1 MSVVSERATAVS
13 SDAKREFDRDGY
25 VVLRGFFSPAEVADI
40 RANVERY
47 VREIGPNLPPGEV
60 MYEDKDRPETLKRL
74 AHVDQHDAWFREF
87 LHAGTST
94 ALAEL
99 LLGGPVVGKQLAW
112 FNKTPGDS
120 TVTPAHQDGYYF
132 MLEPQEALTM
142 WLALD
147 DVDEGNG
154 CLRYVPG
161 SHRRGMRPHARTQI
175 VGFSQGISD
184 YGDTDRAAEA
194 PVTARPGDLL
204 VHHSLTIH
212 SADANSSERRQR
224 RSLGLIYYSASARQD
239 AEGLEA
245 YRQKLMDDWQKSRK
259 I

>member
-1 MSVVSERATAVS
+1 MAVMSERATDVS
-13 SDAKREFDRDGY
+13 SDAKRDFDRDGY
-25 VVLRGFFSPAEVADI
+25 VVLRGFLSPAEVADI
-40 RANVERY
+40 RAHVERY
-47 VREIGPNLPPGEV
+47 VREIGPRLPPGEV
-60 MYEDKDRPETLKRL
+60 MYEDKDRPDTLKRL
-74 AHVDQHDAWFREF
+74 AHVEQHDTWFREF
-87 LHAGTST
+87 LHAGKST

-99 LLGGPVVGKQLAW
+99 LLGEPVVGKQLAW

-120 TVTPAHQDGYYF
+120 AITPAHQDGYYF

-154 CLRYVPG
+154 CLRYIAG
-161 SHRRGMRPHARTQI
+161 SHRRGMRPHTRTQI

-184 YGDTDRAAEA
+184 YGGADRLAEV
-194 PVTARPGDLL
+194 PMTALPGDLL

-212 SADANSSERRQR
+212 SADANNSGSRQR
-224 RSLGLIYYSASARQD
+224 RSLGLIYYSANAKQN

-245 YRQKLMDDWQKSRK
+245 YRQKLMDDWQKGRK